1 MKKKNLLIILILSF
15 IISSSLLAYDEN
27 NEAKN
32 PDKKNQK
39 TINFS
44 GYLQG
49 WFQTDIMEESSSSTF
64 LIKRARL
71 TARSSLTSRVNL
83 KLMVDFAK
91 TENILMDA
99 YADIKIIKHLSL
111 RFGQHKTPF
120 SRVNLRSG
128 SQLYVI
134 ERPFYQEYL
143 TPPIRD
149 IGFNLS
155 YSQPK
160 FQLIGGMYNGE
171 GRTKADSDGVKH
183 ISLRGV
189 LKPIP
194 NLDVAAN
201 IYFSHKDVGLEGDRL
216 KMYGIDFHYE
226 FFQFFL
232 EVEVVKREVSL
243 IGTINGTGYY
253 FMGGGQFNRKGTIMV
268 EPVIRYEYFDAR
280 APILG
285 LQEWQVIG
293 GINVY
298 NETGNIKLS
307 LNGGHIDGGTY
318 GDSYTKFRLQLQ
330 LSF

>member
-1 MKKKNLLIILILSF
+1 MTSRNLLILLILSLF
-15 IISSSLLAYDEN
+15 MSYTLLAYDGN

-49 WFQTDIMEESSSSTF
+49 WLKTDIMEESSSSTF
-64 LIKRARL
+64 LINRARL
-71 TARSSLTSRVNL
+71 TARSSLTSRINF

-99 YADIKIIKHLSL
+99 YADINIVNQLSL

-120 SRVNLRSG
+120 SRVNLRPG
-128 SQLYVI
+128 SQLYLT

-143 TPPIRD
+143 TPAIRD
-149 IGFNLS
+149 IGFHLS

-160 FQLIGGMYNGE
+160 FQLIGGIYNGE
-171 GRTKADSDGVKH
+171 GRTKADSDGIKN

-189 LKPIP
+189 LKPIS
-194 NLDVAAN
+194 NLDIAAN
-201 IYFSHKDVGLEGDRL
+201 IYFSHKDVGFEGDRL
-216 KMYGIDFHYE
+216 KMYGVDFHYE
-226 FFQFFL
+226 FFQLFL
-232 EVEVVKREVSL
+232 EGEVVKRKVSL
-243 IGTINGTGYY
+243 LGAINGTGYY
-253 FMGGGQFNRKGTIMV
+253 LMGGGQFNQKGTIII
-268 EPVIRYEYFDAR
+268 EPVIRYEYLDASV
-280 APILG
+280 PFLG

-293 GINVY
+293 GINLY
-298 NETGNIKLS
+298 NETGNVKLS
-307 LNGGHIDGGTY
+307 LNGGHIDGGIY
-318 GDSYTKFRLQLQ
+318 GDSYNKFRLQLQ